1 MRREVCTIAVR
12 RRLPEARALAWSL
25 RAHDPLARL
34 TVLVLDDRRFAVD
47 PATEPFAIVRPE
59 SLDVHRFGLLA
70 GMHGAPE
77 LEAVVRPAFLRYALD
92 RAGGPVLHVA
102 DDALAYCD
110 LAELFALLERHPLLL
125 VPRIQA
131 PVPRD
136 HVRLTDEEVVKR
148 GVFDQG
154 LLGLRA
160 GVEADALL
168 RAWSDRLEHD
178 PGDELPLPA
187 ARFLD
192 LAPGMIRGARIV
204 LDPGVGV
211 SHLNLH
217 ERRLARD
224 RGRWMV
230 NGRRLAIARFDGMDG
245 AEEPHFNPH
254 GAPDDNGPP
263 SAEDR
268 PGTPQARREAM
279 QRFLL
284 ARREGLARLVADR
297 TTLLHSCGA
306 ADSNGVEYGYDHLAD
321 GTPLSRRL
329 RLAVRDAELYGGLD
343 SSPFSA
349 VGTSDLLQWLN
360 EPAERGAAAGVTRY
374 WFEIYKERPDIQ
386 MIHPDLD
393 RSSGA
398 GFVDWAR
405 DAGRRHYGTPDVLLP
420 LG

>member
-12 RRLPEARALAWSL
+12 PRLPEARALAWSL

-34 TVLVLDDRRFAVD
+34 TVLVLDDRRFVVD
-47 PATEPFAIVRPE
+47 PATEPFAVVRPE
-59 SLDVHRFGLLA
+59 SLDLPRFGLLA
-70 GMHGAPE
+70 GMHGPAE
-77 LEAVVRPAFLRYALD
+77 LEAVVRPAFLRHVLD
-92 RAGGPVLHVA
+92 RGGGPVLHVA
-102 DDALAYCD
+102 SDALVYCD
-110 LAELFALLERHPLLL
+110 LDEPFALLQRHSLLL
-125 VPRIQA
+125 VPRVQA

-136 HVRLTDEEVVKR
+136 HVRLTDEQVIER
-148 GVFDQG
+148 GVFDPG
-154 LLGLRA
+154 LLGVRP
-160 GVEADALL
+160 GVEVDGLL

-178 PGDELPLPA
+178 RGDELPLPS

-192 LAPGMIRGARIV
+192 LSPGMIEGTRIL

-217 ERRLARD
+217 ERRLARNS
-224 RGRWMV
+224 GRWTV

-245 AEEPHFNPH
+245 AEEPHSNPH
-254 GAPDDNGPP
+254 GAPADNGPP
-263 SAEDR
+263 LPEDR
-268 PGTPQARREAM
+268 PHTPQARREAM

-284 ARREGLARLVADR
+284 ARQGELARLVADR
-297 TTLLHSCGA
+297 ARLVRGCAGA
-306 ADSNGVEYGYDHLAD
+306 DPEGIEYGYDRLAD

-329 RLAVRDAELYGGLD
+329 RLQVRDAELHGGLD

-360 EPAERGAAAGVTRY
+360 APAERGAAAGVTRY

-386 MIHPDLD
+386 VIHPDLD
-393 RSSGA
+393 GSSGA
-398 GFVDWAR
+398 GFVQWAR